1 MKKFIL
7 IILFQLTIISKAFVI
22 PDSSADPI
30 IVKNVAFIKLG
41 TYSKKT
47 VVIYHSDSFD
57 SQYIAYRRIH

>member
-30 IVKNVAFIKLG
+30 IVENVAFIKLG

-47 VVIYHSDSFD
+47 IVIYH
-57 SQYIAYRRIH
+57 